1 LDGRAG
7 REDNP
12 DCIRHDVAVTP
23 TKTRLRELA
32 TLRPE
37 GHKVLSLYLNLDP
50 SEFPTPK
57 ARKTELE
64 SLLDVVERAAR
75 DDNLSHEEK
84 VELKRDAERVRTW
97 FTSEFDASGT
107 RGAAVF
113 AASAI
118 ELFDVYRLGR
128 PIRSE
133 VIIDDSPFIEPLAGM
148 PGGDGYS
155 VLLVNR
161 QLARILAGGRDGMSE
176 VVSLVDDVH
185 RWHDQGGWSQARFQ
199 RGIQKETK
207 DHLKH
212 AGEELFKLFK
222 RGAAQR
228 LIIGCPDEMRGEVEK
243 TLHSY
248 LRERIAGKLE
258 IDVKASPS
266 AVTKEAAEIIE
277 RDERERERHWL
288 DRLQSGLGRKERAV
302 AGLADTLEALNEQ
315 RVEALLVEDGYRDEG
330 YVSPRVDFLSATPGQ
345 SPAGEELQKREDVVE
360 SAVERALEQSA
371 EVVVTRLHPD
381 LESLGS
387 IGAVLRF

>member
-1 LDGRAG
+1 M
-7 REDNP
+7 
-12 DCIRHDVAVTP
+12 T
-23 TKTRLRELA
+23 TKQRLRELA
-32 TLRPE
+32 GLRPD

-75 DDNLSHEEK
+75 DDTLTHDQK
-84 VELKRDAERVRTW
+84 VELKHDVERVRTW
-97 FTSEFDASGT
+97 FTSEFDASGA

-113 AASAI
+113 AATAI
-118 ELFDVYRLGR
+118 DLFEVHRLGR

-133 VIIDDSPFIEPLAGM
+133 VTIDDSPFIEPLAGM

-161 QLARILAGGRDGMSE
+161 QLARILAGGSDGMRE

-185 RWHDQGGWSQARFQ
+185 GWHDQGGWSQARFQ

-212 AGEELFKLFK
+212 AGQELFKLFK

-243 TLHSY
+243 SLHSY
-248 LRERIAGKLE
+248 LRERIAGNLE
-258 IDVKASPS
+258 IDVKASPV
-266 AVTKEAAEIIE
+266 AVAKEAATIIE

-288 DRLQSGLGRKERAV
+288 DRLQSGLGRHDRAV
-302 AGLADTLEALNEQ
+302 AGLAATLEALNEQ
-315 RVEALLVEDGYRDEG
+315 RVEGLLVEDGYRDAG
-330 YVSPRVDFLSATPGQ
+330 YVSPRADFLSTEPGQ
-345 SPAGEELQKREDVVE
+345 SAVGEELQRRDDIVE
-360 SAVERALEQSA
+360 SAMERALEQSA
-371 EVVVTRLHPD
+371 EVVVVRHHPD
-381 LESLGS
+381 LEALGS
-387 IGAVLRF
+387 VAAVLRF